1 MKSFLAYVAEDIIQK
16 YGTDLSRTAVVFPNK
31 RASLFLNDQLARL
44 TNGKPLWSPAYI
56 TISELFRKQS
66 SLTVGDPIKL
76 VCDLHKSFCLHTGS
90 DETLDKFYSWGQ
102 LLISDFDDI
111 DKNMADADRVFA
123 NLRDIHELDDLSYL
137 TDEQRQL
144 LKHFFSHFTEEHE
157 TELKQ
162 RFLRLWSHFADIY
175 HDFNERLAKQGLAYE
190 GALYRSVVTP
200 VASPT
205 ASPAVS
211 PAASPTTTPVVSP
224 TGLSSGLSSDYPY
237 DRYLFV
243 GFNLL
248 QKVEQ
253 QLFSQLQK
261 AGKAR
266 FYWDFDHYYMQQHE
280 AGHYIATYLK
290 YFPNELDSQRE
301 DIYKNFQQPKDVT
314 YLAAPTEHIQARYV
328 SSWLRDKERYKDGR
342 RTAIVLCNE
351 QLLPTVIHCL
361 PDEVE
366 KVNITTG
373 YPLSQTPV
381 ASFIQSYYEMQ
392 LGGHTPRLV
401 RAFRRHPYYRYLTD
415 DAQPLLHLLRQIAAT
430 AAAVPPSAT
439 IPDASPSGITS
450 VSPSGTSDPL
460 FQESLFRAYTLVN
473 RLQALIESGDLQVS
487 DTTLQRLVS
496 QLIQQTSIPFHGEP
510 AEGIQ
515 VMGVLETRNLDF
527 DHVLLLSCNEGNMP
541 KGVNDSSFIPHSI
554 RHAYELTTVENK
566 VSIYSYYFHRLL
578 QRAKDVTVLWNN
590 ATEDGQRGEM
600 SRFMLQLMVESGHT
614 ITQHTLQSGK
624 TIARYTPTA
633 IEKTPHV
640 MELLYQQFTGDEEA
654 LLSPSAI
661 NKYMRCQLQ
670 FYYRYIAGIKEPD
683 QPDDEQE
690 LDNRIFGNIFHEAAD
705 ALYHQLPKHVTRE
718 ALDQLLKSKI
728 AIEKAVDDAF
738 HKELPNAVIGGLHL
752 INREVIIRYL
762 RQLIE
767 IDKAL
772 APFDILG
779 LECDVFRQLA
789 VGSQQSAGSRLLRL
803 GGRIDRLDQM
813 NDGRIRVVD
822 YKTGSHKL
830 KPLASVDDIFDPA
843 KIHDH
848 SDYYLQTFVY
858 ADIVSHQQA
867 SQRHTLTE
875 RTAKNPVSPA
885 LLFIQHAAAKD
896 YDPTLCFGKERI
908 TDVADHSERFN
919 ELLENKVNEIFSQ
932 NIPFT
937 PTTDLKVC
945 RTCPYLQ
952 MCRR

>member
-1 MKSFLAYVAEDIIQK
+1 MKSFLEYVAEDIIQK

-31 RASLFLNDQLARL
+31 RASLFLNDKLARL

-56 TISELFRKQS
+56 TISELFRQQS
-66 SLTVGDPIKL
+66 SLSVADPIKL

-90 DETLDKFYSWGQ
+90 DETLDKFYGWGQ

-123 NLRDIHELDDLSYL
+123 NLRDIHELDDLSFL

-162 RFLRLWSHFADIY
+162 RFLRLWSHFTDIY
-175 HDFNERLAKQGLAYE
+175 HDFNERLTKQGLAYE
-190 GALYRSVVTP
+190 GGLYRSVVTNNHEP
-200 VASPT
+200 ISNNQ
-205 ASPAVS
+205 
-211 PAASPTTTPVVSP
+211 
-224 TGLSSGLSSDYPY
+224 YN
-237 DRYLFV
+237 RYLFV

-261 AGKAR
+261 AGKAH
-266 FYWDFDHYYMQQHE
+266 FYWDFDDYYMHNHE
-280 AGHYIATYLK
+280 AGRYIATYLK
-290 YFPNELDSQRE
+290 YFPNELDSQCD
-301 DIYKNFQQPKDVT
+301 DIYKNFKHPKEIT

-328 SSWLRDKERYKDGR
+328 SNWLRDQQRYKDGR

-366 KVNITTG
+366 RVNITTG

-381 ASFIQSYYEMQ
+381 ASFIQRYYDML
-392 LGGHTPRLV
+392 LGGSSPRLV
-401 RAFRRHPYYRYLTD
+401 RAFHRHPYARFVED
-415 DAQPLLHLLRQIAAT
+415 GQPLLTMLKAIAQGAK
-430 AAAVPPSAT
+430 
-439 IPDASPSGITS
+439 DEIT
-450 VSPSGTSDPL
+450 DPL

-473 RLQALIESGDLQVS
+473 RLQALVESGDLQVS
-487 DTTLQRLVS
+487 DTTLQRLVN
-496 QLIQQTSIPFHGEP
+496 QLIQQTTIPFHGEP

-554 RHAYELTTVENK
+554 RQAYELTTIENK
-566 VSIYSYYFHRLL
+566 VSIYAYYFHRLL
-578 QRAKDVTVLWNN
+578 QRAKDVTILWNN

-600 SRFMLQLMVESGHT
+600 SRFMLQLMVESGQT

-624 TIARYTPTA
+624 AVARYTPEA

-640 MELLYQQFTGDEEA
+640 IELLNQQFTGPDT

-661 NKYMRCQLQ
+661 NKYMRCPLQ

-683 QPDDEQE
+683 EPDDEQE
-690 LDNRIFGNIFHEAAD
+690 LDNRIFGNIFHQAAD
-705 ALYHQLPKHVTRE
+705 TLYHQLPKHVTRE

-728 AIEKAVDDAF
+728 AIDKAVDDAF
-738 HKELPNAVIGGLHL
+738 HQELPHAVIGGLHL

-772 APFDILG
+772 TPFDILG
-779 LECDVFRQLA
+779 LEYDVTRTCQLST
-789 VGSQQSAGSRLLRL
+789 VNSQLNI

-813 NDGRIRVVD
+813 SDGRIRVVD
-822 YKTGSHKL
+822 YKTGSRKP
-830 KPLASVDDIFDPA
+830 KPLASVEDIFDPA
-843 KIHDH
+843 KIHEH
-848 SDYYLQTFVY
+848 SDYYLQTFTY
-858 ADIVSHQQA
+858 ADIVRRQQSH
-867 SQRHTLTE
+867 
-875 RTAKNPVSPA
+875 PVSPA

-896 YDPTLCFGKERI
+896 YDPTLCFGKEKI
-908 TDVADHSERFN
+908 LDIQEHSARFC
-919 ELLENKVNEIFSQ
+919 ELLEEKVNEIFSQ

-945 RTCPYLQ
+945 QSCPYLQ